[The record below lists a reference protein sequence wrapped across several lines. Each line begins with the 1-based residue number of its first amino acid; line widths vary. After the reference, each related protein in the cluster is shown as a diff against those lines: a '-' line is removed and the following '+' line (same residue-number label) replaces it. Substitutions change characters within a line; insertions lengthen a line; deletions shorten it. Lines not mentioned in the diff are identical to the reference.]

1 MTDKGSSDMS
11 RSRRKNPGCGWTTAA
26 SDKLFK
32 RREHRRERA
41 AVRDTN
47 LTYDEPPV
55 SRAFGNP
62 WLSEKDGKQWFDPK
76 RHPKEMRK

>member
-1 MTDKGSSDMS
+1 M
-11 RSRRKNPGCGWTTAA
+11 
-26 SDKLFK
+26 FK
-32 RREHRRERA
+32 QREHRRERA